1 MAREDL
7 LLNIAVKNQQ
17 ALGSVNNSLNK
28 LQNSGLKLSTA
39 IKGAA
44 AGLAAFGAV
53 KVGSFI
59 VATTKEFEDLRTT
72 LSSVTGSTESGAE
85 AFRFISEFATKTQFG
100 VDDLTKTFIKLKA
113 AGIEPT
119 EELLTTFTDAAAVT
133 NDQIGSLEAVT
144 DLFARTVSG
153 GLGLEEIQRL
163 GDRGIP
169 VLAILEEKLGITRAQ
184 ISEFG
189 KTADGAA
196 KITAAFTEGINERFG
211 GATQNLVSNLSTEF
225 SNARIALQGVADEF
239 GQGISPA
246 LKDAVGGFTE
256 LVNNN
261 RETISALGELTGIA
275 LKGVITALNLVLKAI
290 GTVIDLFKNFIGTI
304 RDTITAVTDFKDKVV
319 NQFDS
324 MKTGITGKMKSIKD
338 TVVGFF
344 SQTDQEVV
352 GGSIVPEM
360 VDDVVA
366 EFNRMDRSI
375 NSTLGNMSIADQID
389 EAIDKDVFIQALGRV
404 TDEGFTPLEGKI
416 QAVTSGITAFR
427 DTASSALTDVIFGTK
442 SLRDALGEIA
452 ESTLRALIQGFI
464 NLGITIFI
472 LEDLEKFLRRV
483 KGEQKAINSQLRT
496 EIALRTVLAFLTGGT
511 SLLPGRAS
519 GGPVTQGGSYV
530 VGERGPELFIP
541 NSSGTI
547 IPNNEVGINDGA
559 GLGSVG
565 DNIAV
570 TFNIN
575 TIDASD
581 FDSLLTDRQDLII
594 GLINRGL
601 AERGRRSLA

>member
-17 ALGSVNNSLNK
+17 ALGSVNNQLNK

-59 VATTKEFEDLRTT
+59 VATTREFEDLRTT

-169 VLAILEEKLGITRAQ
+169 VLDILEEKLGLTRQ
-184 ISEFG
+184 EISEFG
-189 KTADGAA
+189 KTSEGAA
-196 KITAAFTEGINERFG
+196 KITQAFAEGINERFG

-225 SNARIALQGVADEF
+225 SNAKIALQGVADEF

-261 RETISALGELTGIA
+261 RDTISALGELTGIA
-275 LKGVITALNLVLKAI
+275 LKGLITALNLVLKAV
-290 GTVIDLFKNFIGTI
+290 GTVIDIFKGFVSSI
-304 RDTITAVTDFKDKVV
+304 RDTITAVTDFKNKVV
-319 NQFDS
+319 NQFDGLKS
-324 MKTGITGKMKSIKD
+324 GITGKMKSIKD

-344 SQTDQEVV
+344 KDTDEEVV

-360 VDDVVA
+360 VDDVIA
-366 EFNRMDRSI
+366 EFNRMDRSVR
-375 NSTLGNMSIADQID
+375 STLGKMSIADEIE

-404 TDEGFTPLEGKI
+404 TEEGFTPLEGKI
-416 QAVTSGITAFR
+416 KAVTSGITTFR

-472 LEDLEKFLRRV
+472 LEPLEKFLRRQNQQQA
-483 KGEQKAINSQLRT
+483 KLNSQLRT

-511 SLLPGRAS
+511 SLFSPRAV
-519 GGPVTQGGSYV
+519 GGPVTANRPYL

-541 NSSGTI
+541 NQSGDI
-547 IPNNEVGINDGA
+547 IPNNDIGSNDGIGQGQA
-559 GLGSVG
+559 
-565 DNIAV
+565 DNINV

-581 FDSLLTDRQDLII
+581 FDSLLQERQDLII

-601 AERGRRSLA
+601 AERGRRSLLA

>member
-17 ALGSVNNSLNK
+17 ALGSVNNQLNK
-28 LQNSGLKLSTA
+28 LQSSGLKLSTA
-39 IKGAA
+39 LKGAA
-44 AGLAAFGAV
+44 AGLVAFGAV

-59 VATTKEFEDLRTT
+59 VQTTKEFEDLRTT
-72 LSSVTGSTESGAE
+72 LSSVTGSTEQGAE

-169 VLAILEEKLGITRAQ
+169 VLDILEEKLGLTRAE

-196 KITAAFTEGINERFG
+196 KITQAFTEGINERFG

-225 SNARIALQGVADEF
+225 SNAKIALQGVADEF

-246 LKDAVGGFTE
+246 LKDAVGGFTA
-256 LVNNN
+256 LVNEN

-275 LKGVITALNLVLKAI
+275 LKGLITGLNLVLKAI
-290 GTVIDLFKNFIGTI
+290 GKVIDFFKDFIGTV
-304 RDTITAVTDFKDKVV
+304 RDTVAAVRDFKNDVVNTFENMKKGIGEKMSNVGDSIVGGFQSIYNKVV
-319 NQFDS
+319 GD
-324 MKTGITGKMKSIKD
+324 
-338 TVVGFF
+338 
-344 SQTDQEVV
+344 
-352 GGSIVPEM
+352 SIVPDM
-360 VDDVVA
+360 VDDVTDEIDRLA
-366 EFNRMDRSI
+366 KNADRS
-375 NSTLGNMSIADQID
+375 LGKYGQAVEDNISN
-389 EAIDKDVFIQALGRV
+389 DVIIQALQRTIG
-404 TDEGFTPLEGKI
+404 EGFTPLEGKI
-416 QAVTSGITAFR
+416 TAVAAGMSAFK
-427 DTASSALTDVIFGTK
+427 DTASSALTDVIMGTK
-442 SLRDALGEIA
+442 SLRDALGEIVN
-452 ESTLRALIQGFI
+452 STLRALIQGFI

-472 LEDLEKFLRRV
+472 LEPLERFLRRQV
-483 KGEQKAINSQLRT
+483 QTQQKLNRELKV
-496 EIALRTVLAFLTGGT
+496 EIALRSILAMFGGGGFGI
-511 SLLPGRAS
+511 PFFADGGRTTANQ
-519 GGPVTQGGSYV
+519 PIV
-530 VGERGPELFIP
+530 VGERGPELFVP
-541 NSSGTI
+541 NTSGTVV
-547 IPNNEVGINDGA
+547 PNDELGVNRGTSGMGGGDDIN
-559 GLGSVG
+559 
-565 DNIAV
+565 V

-575 TIDASD
+575 TLDASD
-581 FDSLLTDRQDLII
+581 FDSLLTTRQDLII

-601 AERGRRSLA
+601 AERGKRSLTA

>member
-1 MAREDL
+1 MAKEDL

-28 LQNSGLKLSTA
+28 LSNSGLKLSTA
-39 IKGAA
+39 LKGAA
-44 AGLAAFGAV
+44 GALVAFGAV

-59 VATTKEFEDLRTT
+59 VSTTKEFEDLRTT
-72 LSSVTGSTESGAE
+72 LSSVTGSSEEGAE

-100 VDDLTKTFIKLKA
+100 VEDLTKTFIKLKA
-113 AGIEPT
+113 AGLEPT
-119 EELLTTFTDAAAVT
+119 EQLLNTFTDTAAIT

-144 DLFARTVSG
+144 DMFARTVSG
-153 GLGLEEIQRL
+153 GFNLEIVNRLADRGVPILDIFEKKLGLTRNEITKFGMTAEGSR
-163 GDRGIP
+163 
-169 VLAILEEKLGITRAQ
+169 KLT
-184 ISEFG
+184 E
-189 KTADGAA
+189 
-196 KITAAFTEGINERFG
+196 AFLEGIQERFG
-211 GATQNLVSNLSTEF
+211 GATQKLVKNLSTEF
-225 SNARIALQGVADEF
+225 SNAQIALKNVADEF
-239 GQGISPA
+239 GQGLSPA

-261 RETISALGELTGIA
+261 RETIGALGELTGIA
-275 LKGVITALNLVLKAI
+275 LKGLIKALNLILTAI
-290 GTVIDLFKNFIGTI
+290 GKVIDLFKSFIGTI
-304 RDTITAVTDFKDKVV
+304 RDTITAVTDFKNKVV
-319 NQFDS
+319 NQFDD
-324 MKTGITGKMKSIKD
+324 MKSGITGKMKSIKD

-344 SQTDQEVV
+344 SDTEKEVV
-352 GGSIVPEM
+352 GGSIVPDM
-360 VDDVVA
+360 VDDVVK

-375 NSTLGNMSIADQID
+375 RSTLGKMSIADEIQ

-404 TDEGFTPLEGKI
+404 TEEGFTPLEGKI
-416 QAVTSGITAFR
+416 KAVTSGITAFR
-427 DTASSALTDVIFGTK
+427 DTASSSLTDVIMGTK
-442 SLRDALGEIA
+442 SLRDALGEIVNN
-452 ESTLRALIQGFI
+452 TLRALIQGFI

-472 LEDLEKFLRRV
+472 LEPLERFLRRQV
-483 KGEQKAINSQLRT
+483 DNQRKLNSQLRT

-511 SLLPGRAS
+511 SMFGFRAS
-519 GGPVTQGGSYV
+519 GGPVTQGGSYI

-547 IPNNEVGINDGA
+547 IPNNEVGTNDGA